1 MESQIKKGMWP
12 CEGRLSLIH
21 NENADALG
29 LFCAIFPGEAVLS
42 ALSDKQS
49 VRSMKIAMG
58 NRAERIQAPVFP
70 PPTNSLSP
78 KMADQ
83 GPEVQTSTFQIS
95 NTKMWSQEAPSPQKN
110 LISDFT
116 LFTLCSTMDTLNFY
130 GKKCQLQLFSKSAK
144 KNQS

>member
-1 MESQIKKGMWP
+1 MESQIKKGMRP

-58 NRAERIQAPVFP
+58 NRAERIQTPVFP

-78 KMADQ
+78 KMAGQ
-83 GPEVQTSTFQIS
+83 GLEVQTSTFQIS
-95 NTKMWSQEAPSPQKN
+95 NTKV
-110 LISDFT
+110 
-116 LFTLCSTMDTLNFY
+116 
-130 GKKCQLQLFSKSAK
+130 
-144 KNQS
+144 